1 MMDMPNI
8 LPDKEFRIENNLLYC
23 NKMFDYQK
31 KKIGL
36 IMKKTF
42 GILKINF

>member
-8 LPDKEFRIENNLLYC
+8 LAEEESRIENNLLYC

-31 KKIGL
+31 KIGL